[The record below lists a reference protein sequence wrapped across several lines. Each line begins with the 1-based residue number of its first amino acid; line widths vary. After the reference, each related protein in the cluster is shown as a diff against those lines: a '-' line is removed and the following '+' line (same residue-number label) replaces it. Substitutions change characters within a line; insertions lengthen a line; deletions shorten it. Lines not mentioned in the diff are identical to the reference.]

1 MRLTPHGSIC
11 AYSPGTPN
19 SRNPSRKPRP
29 ATWGGG
35 STTPGIKTVSPFS
48 GDPDTQWRGRGG
60 VMEAGEGASCV
71 ADVSA
76 GARRGSA
83 SDSFV
88 TASDSF
94 AHVSG
99 SAAGV
104 GEQGSKEEERAGEER
119 ARERQAQAMRAALK
133 ENKEKDVKFADKLNE
148 LGRLWERALMPA
160 DEQQVYMCQYIC
172 THPITHAHTLTHTQA
187 QTQHLP
193 THPPTHAALPRRAR
207 SAHALAEAGAGGCCA
222 RGGLGAGIASQRC
235 C

>member
-172 THPITHAHTLTHTQA
+172 THPITHAHTLTHTHTE
-187 QTQHLP
+187 TQHLP

>member
-1 MRLTPHGSIC
+1 MHLKAHVSMC

-35 STTPGIKTVSPFS
+35 SATPGIKNVSPYP
-48 GDPDTQWRGRGG
+48 GDADTEWRGRGG
-60 VMEAGEGASCV
+60 VTEPGEGATVV

-83 SDSFV
+83 ADSFV

-99 SAAGV
+99 SAAGA
-104 GEQGSKEEERAGEER
+104 GEQGSKEEERAREERAGEDR

-133 ENKEKDVKFADKLNE
+133 ENKDKDVKFADKLNE

-160 DEQQVYMCQYIC
+160 DEQQVHVSRHLHTPHHAPARARAHTHTHTAL
-172 THPITHAHTLTHTQA
+172 THPSTH
-187 QTQHLP
+187 
-193 THPPTHAALPRRAR
+193 AR
-207 SAHALAEAGAGGCCA
+207 SASAT
-222 RGGLGAGIASQRC
+222 R
-235 C
+235 

>member
-148 LGRLWERALMPA
+148 LGRLWERA
-160 DEQQVYMCQYIC
+160 
-172 THPITHAHTLTHTQA
+172 
-187 QTQHLP
+187 P

-235 C
+235 

>member
-148 LGRLWERALMPA
+148 LGRLWERA
-160 DEQQVYMCQYIC
+160 
-172 THPITHAHTLTHTQA
+172 
-187 QTQHLP
+187 P
-193 THPPTHAALPRRAR
+193 THPPTHAALPQRAR